1 MVLLSLMLH
10 SLLEYEIDYLL
21 HPPKIKSRFWLRQ
34 IPSEAQDGDLEYSPV
49 KLLSEVPPGAAYFHV
64 HTHTQAELCFSGFV
78 FLQYDEIVRL
88 VERKKKSSDC
98 HSSKSSFPRSLPRRP
113 LKPEHQPGFS
123 SGLSRWR
130 SSLSGELAGLL
141 PRCVSPLLK

>member
-21 HPPKIKSRFWLRQ
+21 HPLKIKSRFWLRQ

-64 HTHTQAELCFSGFV
+64 HTHTRTQSFA
-78 FLQYDEIVRL
+78 FLVLFFYNMMRL
-88 VERKKKSSDC
+88 LDLWKEKKII
-98 HSSKSSFPRSLPRRP
+98 RLPF
-113 LKPEHQPGFS
+113 LKVLNS
-123 SGLSRWR
+123 
-130 SSLSGELAGLL
+130 
-141 PRCVSPLLK
+141 

>member
-21 HPPKIKSRFWLRQ
+21 HPLKIKSRFWLRQ

-64 HTHTQAELCFSGFV
+64 HTHTHAELCFSGFV

-88 VERKKKSSDC
+88 VERKKN
-98 HSSKSSFPRSLPRRP
+98 
-113 LKPEHQPGFS
+113 HQTSIPQSPQFLGAYQ
-123 SGLSRWR
+123 GDLSNQNI
-130 SSLSGELAGLL
+130 SQ
-141 PRCVSPLLK
+141 VSHQD